1 MDIKMTRFSPKTILF
16 TSISVSLV
24 LLAGLFSGANAQ
36 DTAALDLGMSRTFGF
51 SSGTGQIQGTFT
63 LKARGPENLVRVEFF
78 IDGRKMGEATQAP
91 FNLRFETGD
100 YAYGVHTIEATGFT
114 TDGQELQSNQIRTEF
129 VSAQQG
135 WQTTGKI
142 VLPILGVIV
151 LVAAL
156 SFVIPLVTG
165 RGKTSSVPLG
175 APRNY
180 GALGG
185 AVCPKCGRPFSRHI
199 WGLNVIIGKLDRCPH
214 CGKWSIVQRASP
226 TALRQAEAREL
237 EIAQEEGLQP
247 PHESEEEKLRKEL
260 ENSRYQDY

>member
-1 MDIKMTRFSPKTILF
+1 MRQLFPKTILF
-16 TSISVSLV
+16 TSITVTLV
-24 LLAGLFSGANAQ
+24 FLASLFSGASAQ
-36 DTAALDLGMSRTFGF
+36 DTASLDLGMSRTFGF

-63 LKARGPENLVRVEFF
+63 LKALGPENLARVEFF

-91 FNLRFETGD
+91 FNLRFDTGD

-114 TDGQELQSNQIRTEF
+114 TDGRELQSNQIRTEF
-129 VSAQQG
+129 VSPQEG
-135 WQTTGKI
+135 WQTAGKI
-142 VLPILGVIV
+142 VLPILGVVV

-165 RGKTSSVPLG
+165 RGKSSSLPLG

-180 GALGG
+180 GMLGG

-199 WGLNVIIGKLDRCPH
+199 WGMNVVIGKLDRCPH

-226 TALRQAEAREL
+226 ATLRQSEAREL
-237 EIAQEEGLQP
+237 EMAQEEGLQP
-247 PHESEEEKLRKEL
+247 SQESEEEKLRKEL